1 VDIQRWRRAVQDAL
15 AFVLRWGHQAT
26 LLGWTYDDLF
36 GVTGRNI
43 RRLSPRSVPDGLI
56 WALDGRR
63 VMALT
68 ENVAVSRLPSGRLV
82 LFRRQRQLFRS
93 SS

>member
-1 VDIQRWRRAVQDAL
+1 
-15 AFVLRWGHQAT
+15 
-26 LLGWTYDDLF
+26 
-36 GVTGRNI
+36 
-43 RRLSPRSVPDGLI
+43 LSPRSVPDGLI